1 MVQAHYAQPPPQ
13 EEHRES
19 KLVDRVVDMYYRDPS
34 PMRQPPQSQPGNYS
48 RPGGGG
54 SRWL

>member
-1 MVQAHYAQPPPQ
+1 MEQQYNQHPD
-13 EEHRES
+13 EHRES

-34 PMRQPPQSQPGNYS
+34 PQPPPHAENYS

-54 SRWL
+54 RWL